1 MKKSTRSTSFDG
13 SNSPRAIFKR
23 IMPAPPEEVLSD
35 KIDDVVMLPQAVLPK
50 VVVLSEDASH
60 EEKKDDGAH

>member
-1 MKKSTRSTSFDG
+1 
-13 SNSPRAIFKR
+13 
-23 IMPAPPEEVLSD
+23 MPAPPEEVLSD